1 MIDGLRCFGYL
12 GVGAVLSASASA
24 VFALGFGSI
33 SETPVLGEPLSVSIP
48 VFGSGDEKTA
58 PAPECIKAEVTVG
71 ENPLVGKVVRTQI
84 ASGAKGSLYRV
95 LVSTEVRINEPLVSL
110 SLKLGCLSPL
120 TKQFVLFVDPPA
132 SVTTPVALSA
142 APEGSVSI
150 APVLSRSISST
161 DFSTEASGGSQ
172 APAPEKPKAKAEV
185 PRRVRPP
192 VPTGSSATAEVPAAS
207 LRKASAKAESIKP
220 EAQPSDKGPRLSL
233 EAPSLKPGSALP
245 PGRDPDLSAQLA
257 KLSEL
262 EDMLKQLAAD
272 SKALQDNN
280 EGLKAQLRGAEANL
294 QRERQRLQLAEQ
306 ELEKERQRLQE
317 TPLLVWII
325 AAAVG
330 VLGLALVMVL
340 WNQRRRPAPFMD
352 VSSASGDSLSGLAPE
367 SVSLQPPLAHDVPA
381 LPALDSMPS
390 QLLPPEVFDDPEND
404 LPLNHEVTTASGRA
418 QELAAEELDDLEQ
431 QADFFLALGQEQAT
445 IDLLSGHVENPKNQS
460 AIPYLKLM
468 EIHRRRNDQMAYE
481 KLRLRFQ
488 RRFNGRVPD
497 WATPESEGKTLEDYP
512 SVSQTLTA
520 CWGTPAS
527 AMKLLHG
534 FLFRQ
539 DGQTAPFDLPA
550 YRELM
555 MLYSVARDLSGG
567 GPGAKP
573 ASTAA

>member
-1 MIDGLRCFGYL
+1 MNDRLRCFGYL

-48 VFGSGDEKTA
+48 VFGSGDEKVP
-58 PAPECIKAEVTVG
+58 PAPECIKAEVMVG
-71 ENPLVGKVVRTQI
+71 ENPLAGKAVRTQI
-84 ASGAKGSLYRV
+84 ASGGKGSLYRV
-95 LVSTEVRINEPLVSL
+95 LVSTGVRINEPLVSL

-142 APEGSVSI
+142 APDGS
-150 APVLSRSISST
+150 SST
-161 DFSTEASGGSQ
+161 AAVRPFSSSSAGSSAG
-172 APAPEKPKAKAEV
+172 APGPEKSKAKAEG

-192 VPTGSSATAEVPAAS
+192 VPTVSSATAEVPAAS
-207 LRKASAKAESIKP
+207 LRKASAKAEAVKSEP
-220 EAQPSDKGPRLSL
+220 RASFKGPRLSL
-233 EAPSLKPGSALP
+233 EAPSLKPSSALP
-245 PGRDPDLSAQLA
+245 PERDPDLTAQLA
-257 KLSEL
+257 KLVEL
-262 EDMLKQLAAD
+262 EDMLKQLAVD
-272 SKALQDNN
+272 SKSLQDNN

-294 QRERQRLQLAEQ
+294 QSERQRLQLAQQ

-317 TPLLVWII
+317 TPLLVWIL

-340 WNQRRRPAPFMD
+340 WNQRRRPGSFMD
-352 VSSASGDSLSGLAPE
+352 ASSASGASPSGLTPQSVAP
-367 SVSLQPPLAHDVPA
+367 QPA
-381 LPALDSMPS
+381 LAQYEPARPAPDSMPS
-390 QLLPPEVFDDPEND
+390 QLLAPEVFHNTENN
-404 LPLNHEVTTASGRA
+404 LTLNHEVPNDSGRA
-418 QELAAEELDDLEQ
+418 QELAAKELDDLEQ

-445 IDLLSGHVENPKNQS
+445 IDLLSGHVENPKNNS
-460 AIPYLKLM
+460 PTPYLKLM
-468 EIHRRRNDQMAYE
+468 EIHRRRDDQMAYE
-481 KLRLRFQ
+481 KLRMRFQ

-497 WATPESEGKTLEDYP
+497 WATPESEGKTLEEYP

-527 AMKLLHG
+527 AMKLLRS

-567 GPGAKP
+567 GSGAKP